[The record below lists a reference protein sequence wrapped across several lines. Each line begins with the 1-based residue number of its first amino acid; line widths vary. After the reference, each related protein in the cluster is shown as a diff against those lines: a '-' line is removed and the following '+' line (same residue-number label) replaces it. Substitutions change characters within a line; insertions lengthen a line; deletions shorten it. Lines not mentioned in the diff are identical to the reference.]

1 MISFLVGRKNGPRV
15 EIPKPPQR
23 KSQKNMGATPRKALK
38 SKDFRKYLNWSYT
51 PYRVDV
57 TDFSYIRFFFAKS
70 IDKDIVREY
79 TLMI

>member
-23 KSQKNMGATPRKALK
+23 KSQKNLGAKSRKALK

-51 PYRVDV
+51 PDSLPLLIPYQQR
-57 TDFSYIRFFFAKS
+57 
-70 IDKDIVREY
+70 
-79 TLMI
+79 

>member
-23 KSQKNMGATPRKALK
+23 KSQKNLGAKSRKALK

-51 PYRVDV
+51 PDQVDV
-57 TDFSYIRFFFAKS
+57 TIFVTSTLFFAFLCYN
-70 IDKDIVREY
+70 E
-79 TLMI
+79 L

>member
-23 KSQKNMGATPRKALK
+23 KSQKNLGAKSRKALK

-51 PYRVDV
+51 PEKYR
-57 TDFSYIRFFFAKS
+57 IPL
-70 IDKDIVREY
+70 EY
-79 TLMI
+79 GTFLFV

>member
-23 KSQKNMGATPRKALK
+23 KSQKNLGAKSRKALK

-51 PYRVDV
+51 P
-57 TDFSYIRFFFAKS
+57 S
-70 IDKDIVREY
+70 
-79 TLMI
+79 

>member
-23 KSQKNMGATPRKALK
+23 KSQKNMGANPRKALK

-51 PYRVDV
+51 PHCA
-57 TDFSYIRFFFAKS
+57 TK
-70 IDKDIVREY
+70 KDIAPENPEAATVSGFFRVHF
-79 TLMI
+79 